1 MRPEHPDSSRIPG
14 LRSLWKKAFGDTD
27 AFLDLFFST
36 AYAPERCRCITE
48 QEAVAAA
55 LYWLDATCGGQ
66 KYAYIYAVATDPDH
80 RGKGLCRR
88 LMEDTAQVLKAA
100 GYDGIL
106 LVPQDENL
114 RIMYGKMGY
123 ETATHIGEKLCV
135 AAPCPAPV
143 REIGPEEYA
152 AKRSAI
158 LPAGSVLQK
167 GAALDFLGKLARFYV
182 GDGFLAAVSRET
194 EHLRILEYLGSQAAT
209 SALVAALGHTEA
221 TVRYPG
227 ADKPF
232 AMYLP
237 LTPNCKKPKYFAFCF
252 D

>member
-1 MRPEHPDSSRIPG
+1 MRPEYPDSCRIPG

-36 AYAPERCRCITE
+36 AYAPERCRYIADR
-48 QEAVAAA
+48 EAVAAA
-55 LYWLDATCGGQ
+55 LYWLDTAWDGQ

-80 RGKGLCRR
+80 RGKGLCRQ
-88 LMEDTAQVLKAA
+88 LMEDTAQLLKVA

-114 RIMYGKMGY
+114 RIMYGRMGY
-123 ETATHIGEKLCV
+123 ETATHLGEELYT
-135 AAPCPAPV
+135 AAPSPAPI

-152 AKRSAI
+152 AKRRI
-158 LPAGSVLQK
+158 FLPTGSVLQE
-167 GAALDFLGKLARFYV
+167 GAALDFLAQLARFYE
-182 GDGFLAAVSRET
+182 GECFLAAVSRET
-194 EHLRILEYLGSQAAT
+194 GHLRILEYLGPQT
-209 SALVAALGHTEA
+209 SAPALVAALGHREA
-221 TVRYPG
+221 TVRCPG

-237 LTPNCKKPKYFAFCF
+237 LTPGCKKPEYFAFCF